1 LFVFFLFVFFL
12 FVFFLFVP
20 GHHFTNYGAGGPA
33 CGQEGASPEKVCS
46 KFDPKKGKDDPI
58 VMFGRSKLPVAEQ
71 GGGHAAGH
79 AISILGWHCEN
90 HPSCDKGSWLIQNS
104 WGHAWGDNGVGWIS
118 FTSLDIENQI
128 YFIDVAGVCK

>member
-1 LFVFFLFVFFL
+1 M
-12 FVFFLFVP
+12 
-20 GHHFTNYGAGGPA
+20 
-33 CGQEGASPEKVCS
+33 EGIQKREKG
-46 KFDPKKGKDDPI
+46 KERDGIQNKGTRQGKEGDPKKGKDDPI